1 MCGVKHLTVK
11 IINKLNFDS
20 LVLRSKQN
28 LNKILEYFQVFILS
42 LLITFN

>member
-1 MCGVKHLTVK
+1 MFGVKHLTVK

-28 LNKILEYFQVFILS
+28 LNKTLEYFQVFLS